1 MAADAAQKPGV
12 SATDYSIVN
21 QSGNNSYPISGY
33 SWALVYKIQTDS
45 SVGTALVRMLDWLT
59 HAGGQSQAAALQYVP
74 LPANIQR
81 LARTALAQVTGSSGK
96 ALLA

>member
-1 MAADAAQKPGV
+1 M
-12 SATDYSIVN
+12 
-21 QSGNNSYPISGY
+21 
-33 SWALVYKIQTDS
+33 
-45 SVGTALVRMLDWLT
+45 GTALVRMLDWLT